1 MVRNRNCW
9 FSHAQAHIFQMSKLR
24 PVAIDARPD
33 TRTEID
39 RLDPDETVDYQLPVM
54 MEGEPSEIWV
64 NEVEK

>member
-1 MVRNRNCW
+1 
-9 FSHAQAHIFQMSKLR
+9 MSKLR

-39 RLDPDETVDYQLPVM
+39 RLDPDETVDYQLPVLM
-54 MEGEPSEIWV
+54 DREPSEIWV